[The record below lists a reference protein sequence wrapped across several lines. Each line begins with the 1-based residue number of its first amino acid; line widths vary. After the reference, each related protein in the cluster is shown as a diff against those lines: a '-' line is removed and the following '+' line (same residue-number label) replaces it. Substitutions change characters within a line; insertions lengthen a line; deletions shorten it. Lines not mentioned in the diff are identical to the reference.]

1 VTTDAGRGT
10 GQDRSGWPAP
20 VEHALYQYEIYFTGL
35 GGQTPRFPITYAGL
49 EQAAREV
56 LDDRAFGYVAGGA
69 SSEDT
74 VRANTEAFRR
84 HRIVPRG
91 QVDVA
96 ARDCRT
102 EVLGTPLPAPLLLA
116 PIGVQSIIHDE
127 AEVATARGAAA
138 AGVPFVLSTAA
149 SSTLEDVAEAA
160 GDLRRWYQLYWPD
173 DRDLAASFVHRAE
186 AAGYEAIVV
195 TLDTKLLAWRPR
207 DLETAYLPFLHGEG
221 IANYLA
227 DPAFRARLEQ
237 APDASPEAMQAAILT
252 WAAVF
257 SDKRVTWDDLAWLRE
272 QTSLPVVLKGV
283 LHPEDARIAVDH
295 GVDGLVVSNHGGR
308 QVDNEVAALDAL
320 PEVVA
325 AAGPEVPVLL
335 DSGVRTGVDVFVA
348 RCLGA
353 RAVLVGRP
361 WCYGLALGGA
371 EGVTHVLKS
380 ILAEFD
386 LTMALTGQTSVDD
399 LGPHLLR
406 TRPTA

>member
-1 VTTDAGRGT
+1 VTE
-10 GQDRSGWPAP
+10 DRSGWPER

-35 GGQTPRFPITYAGL
+35 GGQTPRFPISYAGL
-49 EQAAREV
+49 ESAAREV

-74 VRANTEAFRR
+74 VRANTAAFAR
-84 HRIVPRG
+84 HRIVPRMM
-91 QVDVA
+91 VDVA
-96 ARDCRT
+96 TRDCRT

-116 PIGVQSIIHDE
+116 PVGVQSIIHDE

-138 AGVPFVLSTAA
+138 AGVPFVLSTA
-149 SSTLEDVAEAA
+149 SSRTLEDVADAA

-227 DPAFRARLEQ
+227 DPVFRARLEQ
-237 APDASPEAMQAAILT
+237 EPEASQEAMQAAILT

-257 SDKRVTWDDLAWLRE
+257 IDKRVTWNDLAWLRE
-272 QTSLPVVLKGV
+272 QTSLPVVVKGV
-283 LHPEDARIAVDH
+283 LHPDDARAAVDH
-295 GVDGLVVSNHGGR
+295 GADGIVVSNHGGR
-308 QVDNEVAALDAL
+308 QVDNAVAALDAL
-320 PEVVA
+320 GDVVA
-325 AAGPEVPVLL
+325 AVGPEVPVLL

-361 WCYGLALGGA
+361 WCHGLALGGA
-371 EGVTHVLKS
+371 EGVTHVLRS
-380 ILAEFD
+380 IMAEFD
-386 LTMALTGQTSVDD
+386 LTMALTGQNSVDD

-406 TRPTA
+406 SQQATSGG

>member
-1 VTTDAGRGT
+1 VTE
-10 GQDRSGWPAP
+10 DRSGWPER

-35 GGQTPRFPITYAGL
+35 GGQTPRFPISYAGL
-49 EQAAREV
+49 ESAAREV

-74 VRANTEAFRR
+74 VRANTAAFAR
-84 HRIVPRG
+84 HRIVPRMM
-91 QVDVA
+91 VDVA
-96 ARDCRT
+96 TRDCRT

-116 PIGVQSIIHDE
+116 PVGVQSIIHDE

-138 AGVPFVLSTAA
+138 AGVPFVLSTA
-149 SSTLEDVAEAA
+149 SSRTLEDVADAA

-227 DPAFRARLEQ
+227 DPVFRARLEQ
-237 APDASPEAMQAAILT
+237 EPEASQEAMQAAILT

-257 SDKRVTWDDLAWLRE
+257 SDKRVTWNDLAWLRE
-272 QTSLPVVLKGV
+272 QTSLPVVVKGV
-283 LHPEDARIAVDH
+283 LHPDDARAAVDH
-295 GVDGLVVSNHGGR
+295 GADGIVVSNHGGR
-308 QVDNEVAALDAL
+308 QVDNAVAALDAL
-320 PEVVA
+320 GDVVA
-325 AAGPEVPVLL
+325 AVGPEVPVLL

-361 WCYGLALGGA
+361 WCHGLALGGA
-371 EGVTHVLKS
+371 EGVTHVLRS
-380 ILAEFD
+380 IMAEFD
-386 LTMALTGQTSVDD
+386 LTMALTGQNSVDD

-406 TRPTA
+406 SQQATSGG

>member
-1 VTTDAGRGT
+1 VTE
-10 GQDRSGWPAP
+10 DRSGWPER

-35 GGQTPRFPITYAGL
+35 GGQTPRFPISYAGL
-49 EQAAREV
+49 ESAAREV

-74 VRANTEAFRR
+74 VRANTAAFAR
-84 HRIVPRG
+84 HRIVPRMM
-91 QVDVA
+91 VDVA
-96 ARDCRT
+96 TRDCRT

-116 PIGVQSIIHDE
+116 PVGVQSIIHDE

-138 AGVPFVLSTAA
+138 AGVPFVLSTA
-149 SSTLEDVAEAA
+149 SSRTLEDVADAA

-227 DPAFRARLEQ
+227 DPVFRARLEQ
-237 APDASPEAMQAAILT
+237 EPEASQEAMQAAILT

-257 SDKRVTWDDLAWLRE
+257 SDKRVTWNDLAWLRE
-272 QTSLPVVLKGV
+272 QTSLPVVVKGV
-283 LHPEDARIAVDH
+283 LHPDDARAAVDH
-295 GVDGLVVSNHGGR
+295 GADGIVVSNHGGR
-308 QVDNEVAALDAL
+308 QVDNAVAALDAL
-320 PEVVA
+320 GDVVA
-325 AAGPEVPVLL
+325 AVGPEVPVLL

-361 WCYGLALGGA
+361 WCHGLALGGA
-371 EGVTHVLKS
+371 EGVTHVLRS
-380 ILAEFD
+380 IMAEFD
-386 LTMALTGQTSVDD
+386 LTMALTGQNSVDD

-406 TRPTA
+406 AQQATSGG